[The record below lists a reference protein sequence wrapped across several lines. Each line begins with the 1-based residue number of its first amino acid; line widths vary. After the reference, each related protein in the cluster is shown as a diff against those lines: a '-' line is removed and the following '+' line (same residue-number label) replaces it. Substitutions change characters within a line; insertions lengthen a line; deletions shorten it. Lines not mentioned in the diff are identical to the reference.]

1 MAVTIRYFAW
11 VRELCGCDEE
21 QLDLPQSVQTATHLA
36 AHLGQR
42 GGGYAQAFGNPEKLR
57 CAVDMVMV
65 PLDQPMGDAKEIAFF
80 PPVTGG

>member
-11 VRELCGCDEE
+11 VRELCGHDEE
-21 QLDLPQSVQTATHLA
+21 QLDLPTDISTAAELA
-36 AHLGQR
+36 SYFAAR
-42 GGGYAQAFGNPEKLR
+42 GGGFAEAFGNPEKLR

-65 PLDQPMGDAKEIAFF
+65 PLDHSLGNAKEIAFF